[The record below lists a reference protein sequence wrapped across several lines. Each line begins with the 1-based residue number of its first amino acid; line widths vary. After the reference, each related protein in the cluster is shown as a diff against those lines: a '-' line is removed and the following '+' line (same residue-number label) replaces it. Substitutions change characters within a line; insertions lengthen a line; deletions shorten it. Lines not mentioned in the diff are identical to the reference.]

1 VSTSDPA
8 APGAADGPAGAEKRR
23 PDARET
29 LADFEAGKL
38 VWRSVVGVVV
48 FLGTLAGLAFLFKDQ
63 VIASSTTFVEVAGG
77 PGILVAWLLLDLVPV
92 PIIPHDIFATLGLI
106 GGCGFWPTIGWASA
120 GSLLGGSA
128 SWLVSSR
135 LSHVPVVHR
144 GITAGRARRMFE
156 LTRKYGVLALAVGAV
171 SPLPYSISVWA
182 CGATGMRF
190 GPFFAVS
197 LLRLPRIA
205 FYLWLVQEGVV
216 DALQ

>member
-1 VSTSDPA
+1 MTTPDPA
-8 APGAADGPAGAEKRR
+8 EADGLLGDEQRR

-38 VWRSVVGVVV
+38 VRRSIIGVVL
-48 FLGTLAGLAFLFKDQ
+48 FLGALAGLAFLFKDD
-63 VIASSTTFVEVAGG
+63 VIAGSTTFVDVAGG
-77 PGILVAWLLLDLVPV
+77 PGILAAWFLLDLIPV

-106 GGCGFWPTIGWASA
+106 GGCGFWPTIGWAST
-120 GSLLGGSA
+120 GSVLGGCA

-135 LSHVPVVHR
+135 LSHVPIVHR

-171 SPLPYSISVWA
+171 SPLPYSISAWA

-205 FYLWLVQEGVV
+205 FYLWLVQQGVV
-216 DALQ
+216 NALQ

>member
-1 VSTSDPA
+1 MTTPDPV
-8 APGAADGPAGAEKRR
+8 APARPALGEERR
-23 PDARET
+23 VDAREA

-38 VWRSVVGVVV
+38 VWRSIVGVVV
-48 FLGTLAGLAFLFKDQ
+48 FLGSLTGLAFLFKDH

-77 PGILVAWLLLDLVPV
+77 PGILAAWFVLDLVPV
-92 PIIPHDIFATLGLI
+92 PIIPQDIFATLGLI
-106 GGCGFWPTIGWASA
+106 GGCGFWPTMGWASA

-135 LSHVPVVHR
+135 LSHVPIVHR
-144 GITAGRARRMFE
+144 GITAGRGRRMFE

-190 GPFFAVS
+190 ASFFAVS

-216 DALQ
+216 NALQ